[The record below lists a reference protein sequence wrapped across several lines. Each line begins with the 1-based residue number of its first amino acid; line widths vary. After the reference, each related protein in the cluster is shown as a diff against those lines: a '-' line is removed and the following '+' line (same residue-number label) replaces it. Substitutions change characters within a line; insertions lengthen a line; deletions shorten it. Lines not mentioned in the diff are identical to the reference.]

1 MASGCGDGRCNYGQG
16 PPPQHG
22 MTLSS
27 LPTSSFNIHGHHDN
41 NSYADRMSTLRSL
54 HGDIVD
60 LRRQQYR
67 HGLDR
72 VLVCE
77 LERHP
82 HGSRAATLQLPR
94 RRRDHHYGDEVLRKV
109 DGDDPVYEEIRQTAS
124 DASDEELRR
133 CVASRQSL
141 RSCGDHSPLIP
152 SAHVPAD
159 PSRHHGSHVHVVSD
173 PHGFLY
179 SPRSHALSID
189 R

>member
-1 MASGCGDGRCNYGQG
+1 MKYSERFK
-16 PPPQHG
+16 PF
-22 MTLSS
+22 S
-27 LPTSSFNIHGHHDN
+27 LFCVSPSTFTVARKFVSFLFGVVI
-41 NSYADRMSTLRSL
+41 
-54 HGDIVD
+54 I
-60 LRRQQYR
+60 Q
-67 HGLDR
+67 
-72 VLVCE
+72 
-77 LERHP
+77 
-82 HGSRAATLQLPR
+82 
-94 RRRDHHYGDEVLRKV
+94 V